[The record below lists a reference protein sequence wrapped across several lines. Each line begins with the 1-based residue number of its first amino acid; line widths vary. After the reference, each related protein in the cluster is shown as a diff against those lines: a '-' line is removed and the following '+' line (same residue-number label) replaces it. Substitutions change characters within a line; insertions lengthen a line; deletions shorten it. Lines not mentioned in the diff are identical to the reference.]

1 MSVTLEFR
9 RLDMRRKYA
18 CTGTE
23 WSFWRFVFVTL
34 EDWTEKFLYKGV
46 RRHLVVVR
54 RGGE

>member
-1 MSVTLEFR
+1 
-9 RLDMRRKYA
+9 MRRKHA

-46 RRHLVVVR
+46 RRHLVMVR